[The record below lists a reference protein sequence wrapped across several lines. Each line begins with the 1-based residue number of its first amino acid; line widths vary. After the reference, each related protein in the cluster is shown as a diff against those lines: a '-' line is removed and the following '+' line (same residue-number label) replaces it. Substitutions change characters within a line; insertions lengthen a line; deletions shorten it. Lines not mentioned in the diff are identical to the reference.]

1 VPVPAG
7 GGEQDDDDQ
16 PPKGVIRWLVSCDE
30 SGVHGARYYGFGTLW
45 MSWQRRGDFS
55 ALIKDLRAEHDYQRE
70 IKWKNVTKYNM
81 TFYEDLIEEFFK
93 THWLTFHCCLVERAV
108 VRKEFHRGDYDLAR
122 RKHFTMLLKDK
133 VAACIKTRRGR
144 EQTFR
149 VVVDPIHSRYSKADE
164 ATEVICNNA
173 LAKVFSG
180 RRPVDRVLTRDS
192 VHTPSIQLCD
202 LLLGA
207 TLGAW
212 EQDASADPKLA
223 VQAAIAEHLG
233 WKDLRADTF
242 RQERKFN
249 VWMFYDPTRGP
260 RKAQSRNVVLRYPLP
275 PTTRK

>member
-1 VPVPAG
+1 
-7 GGEQDDDDQ
+7 
-16 PPKGVIRWLVSCDE
+16 
-30 SGVHGARYYGFGTLW
+30 
-45 MSWQRRGDFS
+45 
-55 ALIKDLRAEHDYQRE
+55 
-70 IKWKNVTKYNM
+70 
-81 TFYEDLIEEFFK
+81 
-93 THWLTFHCCLVERAV
+93 
-108 VRKEFHRGDYDLAR
+108 
-122 RKHFTMLLKDK
+122 
-133 VAACIKTRRGR
+133 VAACLKARPSR

-149 VVVDPIHSRYSKADE
+149 VLVDPIHSRYSKADE

-173 LAKVFSG
+173 LAKVFNG

-192 VHTPSIQLCD
+192 VQTPSIQLCD

-242 RQERKFN
+242 RPEKKFN

-260 RKAQSRNVVLRYPLP
+260 RKAQSRVVALRYPLP
-275 PTTRK
+275 RRPRR